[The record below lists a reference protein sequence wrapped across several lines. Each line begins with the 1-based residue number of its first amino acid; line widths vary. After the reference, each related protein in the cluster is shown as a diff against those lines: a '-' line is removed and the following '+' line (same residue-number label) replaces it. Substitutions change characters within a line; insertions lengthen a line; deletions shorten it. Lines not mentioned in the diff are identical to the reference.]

1 MSRDARAQSTQ
12 ILRRTRSGVGANLAR
27 RLLVASV
34 IGAALSGCA
43 ADRVVTGS
51 TTTALDYRQRHPI
64 VLTEGARKLDVF
76 ATGQAALDGRQRD
89 DIDVFAAEY
98 RRTGQGAI
106 LAQVPV
112 GTRNDGAIHATMAR
126 INAELAE
133 AGLPAGY
140 VAVSAYP
147 VMDPLVAAP
156 IRLSFTR
163 LSAKVTS
170 PCGTWPRDLGV
181 SDGQHGIRNESY
193 WNLGC
198 AMQSNVAAQV
208 ADPVDLVR
216 GRAEGSPDPIRR
228 GKVIDA
234 IREGKD
240 PSTQYRQE
248 GTKINQ
254 AVGN

>member
-1 MSRDARAQSTQ
+1 MSRARAHSAETK
-12 ILRRTRSGVGANLAR
+12 SGSARPAVR
-27 RLLVASV
+27 RLVV
-34 IGAALSGCA
+34 VAALASALGACA

-51 TTTALDYRQRHPI
+51 TEAPDYHERHPI
-64 VLTEGARKLDVF
+64 VLAEGARTLDVF
-76 ATGQAALDGRQRD
+76 VTGYGGLDGRQRE
-89 DIDVFAAEY
+89 DIRAFAAEY
-98 RRTGQGAI
+98 RRSGQGAI
-106 LAQVPV
+106 LAQVPA
-112 GTRNDGAIHATMAR
+112 GTRNDGAAHATMAR
-126 INAELAE
+126 INDALADG
-133 AGLPAGY
+133 GLPARH
-140 VAVSAYP
+140 VAVTTYP
-147 VMDPLVAAP
+147 VVDPFLAAP
-156 IRLSFTR
+156 VRLSFTR
-163 LSAKVTS
+163 LTAKVTS

-181 SDGQHGIRNESY
+181 SDVRQGTSNDSY

-216 GRAEGSPDPIRR
+216 GRSEGRPDSIRR
-228 GKVIDA
+228 GKVIEA

>member
-1 MSRDARAQSTQ
+1 MSRTPTRAS
-12 ILRRTRSGVGANLAR
+12 AAA
-27 RLLVASV
+27 RLLAIGGLASTL
-34 IGAALSGCA
+34 AACA

-51 TTTALDYRQRHPI
+51 TPALTYQQRHPI
-64 VLTEGARKLDVF
+64 VLAEGAHKLDVF
-76 ATGQAALDGRQRD
+76 VTGQAGLDGRQRD
-89 DIDVFAAEY
+89 DIRSFAAEY

-106 LAQVPV
+106 LAQVPA
-112 GTRNDGAIHATMAR
+112 GTRNDAAAHHTMAR
-126 INAELAE
+126 IADLLGDG
-133 AGLPAGY
+133 GLPAGY
-140 VAVSAYP
+140 VAVTTYP
-147 VMDPLVAAP
+147 VADPFVAAP
-156 IRLSFTR
+156 VRLTFTR
-163 LSAKVTS
+163 LTAKVTS

-181 SDGQHGIRNESY
+181 SDVRQSASNDTY

-216 GRAEGSPDPIRR
+216 GRTEGRPDSIRR
-228 GKVIDA
+228 GKVIEA